1 MGDIGPF
8 LPSPMPFPRL
18 KALLITCLLLGGGL
32 WLSAYAWMEV
42 RISRRLDERGVAVEG
57 RVVSQRT
64 QTLSKGGQAFYVT
77 VEYAPGVPAITAEFP
92 VDGSDYK
99 TAATTGKAKVTCL
112 PEEPRTA
119 RVTHFAILPFQLL
132 LGLGALITL
141 AGLVCAVMM
150 LKSGPK

>member
-1 MGDIGPF
+1 MEI
-8 LPSPMPFPRL
+8 PRI
-18 KALLITCLLLGGGL
+18 KALLITCILLGGGL

-42 RISRRLDERGVAVEG
+42 RTARRLDEGGVAVEG
-57 RVVSQRT
+57 RVVNQRT
-64 QTLSKGGQAFYVT
+64 QALSKGGQAFYVT
-77 VEYAPGVPAITAEFP
+77 VEYEAPGVPAITTELP

-99 TAATTGKAKVTCL
+99 TAASIGKTKVTYL

-119 RVTHFAILPFQLL
+119 RLTKFAILPFQLL

-150 LKSGPK
+150 LKSGRK